1 MANAFAQQVN
11 NDDRQTEQN
20 NYAPFVQVQ
29 RCRTQDA
36 AADIGQQHLDRH
48 DQRHYIQEAFVL
60 VDVLQQVKTGNTH
73 VNTVG
78 YRHKDICAEEA
89 RICVDMVGRI
99 AEQMIDIAALIKEDR
114 DKGHIHAAH
123 SDGRQHFFADY
134 RCAAVFWLFTQ
145 VFFQRWLTAEGQ
157 CRQSIHDQVDPE
169 DLRNGERFIDADKRC
184 YEVYRYG

>member
-1 MANAFAQQVN
+1 
-11 NDDRQTEQN
+11 
-20 NYAPFVQVQ
+20 
-29 RCRTQDA
+29 
-36 AADIGQQHLDRH
+36 
-48 DQRHYIQEAFVL
+48 
-60 VDVLQQVKTGNTH
+60 
-73 VNTVG
+73 
-78 YRHKDICAEEA
+78 
-89 RICVDMVGRI
+89 MVGRI

-184 YEVYRYG
+184 YEVYRYS